1 MGTRHIPVEETTSL
15 ISTSKVGGTDVY
27 NTEGEHIGF
36 ISDVMIDKRS
46 GRVAYAVLTIGAVL
60 GLGGDHQP
68 VPWAALKY
76 DTRQGGYVTGV
87 TIDQLQD
94 APPWPDEQ
102 DVELRRAGEQR
113 LHGHYGLQG
122 YWVG

>member
-1 MGTRHIPVEETTSL
+1 MDTRQVPVEETTSL
-15 ISTSKVGGTDVY
+15 ISTSKVSGTDVY

-36 ISDVMIDKRS
+36 ISDVMLDKRS
-46 GRVAYAVLTIGAVL
+46 GRVAYAVLTFGAVL
-60 GLGGDHQP
+60 GLGGDHHAL
-68 VPWAALKY
+68 PWAALKY

-87 TIDQLQD
+87 TIDQLKD

-102 DVELRRAGEQR
+102 DFDHRRAAEQR

-122 YWVG
+122 YWVA

>member
-1 MGTRHIPVEETTSL
+1 MDTRQVPVEETTSL
-15 ISTSKVGGTDVY
+15 ISTSKVSGTDVY

-36 ISDVMIDKRS
+36 ISDVMLDKRS
-46 GRVAYAVLTIGAVL
+46 GRVAYAVLTFGAVL
-60 GLGGDHQP
+60 GLGGDHHP
-68 VPWAALKY
+68 LPWAALKY

-87 TIDQLQD
+87 TIDQLKD

-102 DVELRRAGEQR
+102 DFDNRRAAEQR

-122 YWVG
+122 YWVA

>member
-1 MGTRHIPVEETTSL
+1 MDTRQETTSL
-15 ISTSKVGGTDVY
+15 ISTSKVSGTDVY

-46 GRVAYAVLTIGAVL
+46 GKVAYAVLTFGAVL
-60 GLGGDHQP
+60 GLGGDHHP

-87 TIDQLQD
+87 TIAQLQD

-102 DVELRRAGEQR
+102 DFDTRRAAEQR